1 MQTLVVLMRAGR
13 KVSVL
18 FRGSAMESGLE
29 GLGFC
34 GEKSDPARENNT
46 FIGPALDL
54 YTYMS
59 SNSCTILSKGR
70 WNNIADM

>member
-1 MQTLVVLMRAGR
+1 MQTLVVLMSGGR

-34 GEKSDPARENNT
+34 GEKSDPAREQQ
-46 FIGPALDL
+46 AA
-54 YTYMS
+54 S
-59 SNSCTILSKGR
+59 SFS
-70 WNNIADM
+70 